1 MPTAARKNSIFMVV
15 SLVPDVCKTPIG
27 SSMVPVP
34 YPIVGDLADSIEMA
48 KHTNFN
54 GDPVYLLSDS
64 IVATVTGNEPGTGGG
79 MKSSVNK
86 GKVRATSSS
95 KTVRVRRQCIAG
107 RITGATPTRMRKV
120 GIG

>member
-34 YPIVGDLADSIEMA
+34 YPIVGDLNNSVTLA

-64 IVATVTGNEPGTGGG
+64 VVTTVTGNEPGTGGG
-79 MKSSVNK
+79 MKSGVNT
-86 GKVRATSSS
+86 GKVRATGSS
-95 KTVRVRRQCIAG
+95 KTVRVEKKYVVRHGDQCDMNLAN
-107 RITGATPTRMRKV
+107 
-120 GIG
+120 